1 MGKGVYVGILDA
13 GLPNTWPQFFPAE
26 RIPTQYAT
34 SFVGG
39 GAQDRGNVTS
49 PAGDQWQHDVCA
61 HGTHVAST
69 IPGYQFGTARFQ
81 GTAPEATIIPV
92 QLHSRGSENSRHGC
106 SFDDSITAAGLL
118 YFAQLEDGP
127 LANAPLVVNN
137 SWGRRRT

>member
-1 MGKGVYVGILDA
+1 
-13 GLPNTWPQFFPAE
+13 
-26 RIPTQYAT
+26 
-34 SFVGG
+34 
-39 GAQDRGNVTS
+39 VTS

-127 LANAPLVVNN
+127 LANAPLVVNS